1 METQQEQ
8 PVQKT
13 EENLE
18 TDNKKASDIEPIEK
32 IQPSHKTLS
41 NFEKKKNFHQN
52 KGYFHPHHQSHN
64 NYSSYSN
71 QSSMGKNRTNLEK
84 YSRVR
89 YTGQNYN
96 KNSYN
101 DPRNKNYKFNPKKRN
116 QDSFHNNDHSH
127 QRNTDDKLD
136 FINPYIE
143 ADNYDKYNDFAKL
156 PNLNFLKQNSKQK
169 RFPEEEEK
177 EIKNNLGQN
186 NSFPNIQ
193 NPNMLFNQMKL
204 LNQFNLGNN
213 KINPNILNFL
223 NNSKLGGYNLLLN
236 NLKANS
242 TPTSNKTGKN
252 NNQLLPNML
261 NFPINFN
268 NNPGVSNLNTA
279 KINGINNL
287 NNPINNINNT
297 ALLLNQFNQLKN
309 LAIQQ
314 QQTNNNKLQ
323 IPIPN
328 QQLDNN
334 NINNLSNKSPQ
345 KINHYNNQNVINDNI
360 INMNNLNINNSE
372 KINSS
377 MTSLMQ
383 AYFKSLQFQQII
395 LNKMTQL
402 FVSPSNNPNMY
413 NDIQT
418 SINQLKNNINT
429 EITQISSF
437 PGITNESTDTK
448 NNPNSNSNETN
459 ENKENKNSNIK
470 ESDKSD
476 KYVQNILSTWPEQKF
491 YKPYS
496 PLLKLEKN
504 QALLKPSNLLNNSIF
519 ANPTLNI
526 NTMSMPY
533 SNLGNQNL
541 LTKESDFKKK
551 KIYDDQKIEQLLKEG
566 KCVTGIFR
574 MNQAHNHGYITVPG
588 IENDIL
594 IREKNLY
601 ECLNL
606 DEVVIKLLDFNKWK
620 PLQNKKNRKF
630 SYMNDDS
637 SVNNNTNYFIDEEGF
652 KSKED
657 RLNYI
662 NKKLKDLR
670 PEGKIIKILRSPNRE
685 KQQICTIMVERNR
698 IMAKPIDDTIPEIL
712 INIRNLSKKLIANID
727 TMPNRYVLSYFPND
741 FEKDYKNYK
750 KKYFFVK
757 IHSFASN
764 IFKGP
769 IGYIVNEIG
778 SSGNIDVE
786 SDVLLKLNNINY
798 DDNFSEDIMNEVNK
812 KLNEIKITDE
822 YIKSTKRA
830 DFRNEFVFTIDPY
843 TSKDLDDAIHVK
855 VIDEK
860 TQLLEIGVH
869 IADPT
874 SYIDVDSLLDKEALN
889 RATTV
894 YLVQKKIPMLPLI
907 LSDDVC
913 SIMPRK
919 DTLTISCIFRIY
931 LNNGSL
937 VKDSPYFTLSV
948 VNSKAKWDYDL
959 VQKMIE
965 KKEVKYDDLKFE
977 DGSKPQSEEI
987 FNKLKNSVEILY
999 QLTKLVRKE
1008 RFESGSLMIEQDD
1021 VEFELDNE
1029 TKMPKSFHL
1038 SHKNEAHS
1046 LIEELMLISNLLCAK
1061 FIYSN
1066 LKKYALIRRHPF
1078 FNDKNY
1084 LELQR
1089 YFSVNKIYNRE
1100 FDDMIEINKILKSL
1114 KEKNHNEYL
1123 CVQQKLKVLLLRAEY
1138 IFAGKFN
1145 LEELKHSSL
1154 NYDLYTHFTS
1164 PIRRYPD
1171 MIVHLQLKEIFKYND
1186 SIKPDKSV
1194 YKKFEKY
1201 SSYMEHINKRYN
1213 SARMIS
1219 LKSKRLFKCLYLKN
1233 APKKK
1238 YSALIMDINSINNN
1252 NKKGNNNNQGNN
1264 FLSNW
1269 NDKFNNT
1276 NEEDE
1281 IVVTIFVPE
1290 LNLELEWRK
1299 SDNEGILFF
1308 QYDRQKNEIYLDYKL
1323 GNEGIEHRYLKNFD
1337 SLQVE
1342 LFSLDSVPIDVRC
1355 KIDFSK

>member
-18 TDNKKASDIEPIEK
+18 TDNKKTSDIEPIEK

-41 NFEKKKNFHQN
+41 NFEKKKFHPN
-52 KGYFHPHHQSHN
+52 KGYFHPHHPGHN
-64 NYSSYSN
+64 NYSGYAN
-71 QSSMGKNRTNLEK
+71 QGTMGKNRAGSEK

-89 YTGQNYN
+89 YTGQAYN

-116 QDSFHNNDHSH
+116 QETFYNNDHSH
-127 QRNTDDKLD
+127 QRNTDEKLD

-143 ADNYDKYNDFAKL
+143 AENYDKYNDFAKL

-193 NPNMLFNQMKL
+193 NQNALFNQMKL
-204 LNQFNLGNN
+204 FNQFNLGNN

-223 NNSKLGGYNLLLN
+223 NNPKLGGYNLLLN
-236 NLKANS
+236 NMKQNNAQN
-242 TPTSNKTGKN
+242 SNKTGKN
-252 NNQLLPNML
+252 NNNQLLTNML

-279 KINGINNL
+279 KINNINN
-287 NNPINNINNT
+287 PMNNINNT
-297 ALLLNQFNQLKN
+297 AILLNQFNQLKN

-314 QQTNNNKLQ
+314 QQNNNNKLR

-334 NINNLSNKSPQ
+334 NNINNISNKSPQ
-345 KINHYNNQNVINDNI
+345 KINHFNNQNVINDNI
-360 INMNNLNINNSE
+360 INMNNLNVNNSE
-372 KINSS
+372 KINSL
-377 MTSLMQ
+377 MNSLMQ

-402 FVSPSNNPNMY
+402 FTSPPNNPNMY
-413 NDIQT
+413 NDIQMT
-418 SINQLKNNINT
+418 INQLKNNINT

-437 PGITNESTDTK
+437 PGISNDSNETK
-448 NNPNSNSNETN
+448 NNANSNETN
-459 ENKENKNSNIK
+459 ENKENKNNNIK
-470 ESDKSD
+470 ENEKSD

-504 QALLKPSNLLNNSIF
+504 QALLKPSNFLNNSIF
-519 ANPTLNI
+519 SNPTLNI

-533 SNLGNQNL
+533 SNLANQNL
-541 LTKESDFKKK
+541 LLKDPDYKKTEK
-551 KIYDDQKIEQLLKEG
+551 YDDQKIEQLLKEG
-566 KCVTGIFR
+566 KCVTGVFR
-574 MNQAHNHGYITVPG
+574 MNQAHNHGYITVQG
-588 IENDIL
+588 IDNDIL
-594 IREKNLY
+594 IKGKNLY

-606 DEVVIKLLDFNKWK
+606 DEVVIELLDFNKWK
-620 PLQNKKNRKF
+620 PFANKKNRKF

-637 SVNNNTNYFIDEEGF
+637 VVNNTTNYFMDEEGF

-662 NKKLKDLR
+662 NKKMKDLR

-685 KQQICTIMVERNR
+685 KQQICTIIIERNK
-698 IMAKPIDDTIPEIL
+698 ILAKPIDDTIPEIL
-712 INIRNLSKKLIANID
+712 INIRNPSKKEIKNID
-727 TMPNRYVLSYFPND
+727 TMPNRYGISYFPND

-750 KKYFFVK
+750 KKYFYVK

-764 IFKGP
+764 NFKGP

-786 SDVLLKLNNINY
+786 SDVLLKSNNVNY
-798 DDNFSEDIMNEVNK
+798 DDNFSNDIMNEVNK

-822 YIKSTKRA
+822 YIKSTERV
-830 DFRNEFVFTIDPY
+830 DFRNELVFTIDPY

-889 RATTV
+889 RSTTV

-913 SIMPRK
+913 SIMPGK
-919 DTLTISCIFRIY
+919 DTLTVSCIFRIY

-965 KKEVKYDDLKFE
+965 KKDVKYEDLKIE

-1021 VEFELDNE
+1021 IEFELDNE
-1029 TKMPKSFHL
+1029 TKMPKNFHL

-1046 LIEELMLISNLLCAK
+1046 LVEELMLISNLLCAK

-1084 LELQR
+1084 IELQR
-1089 YFSVNKIYNRE
+1089 YFSVNKIYNRD

-1114 KEKNHNEYL
+1114 KEKNSNEYL

-1138 IFAGKFN
+1138 VFVGKLS

-1171 MIVHLQLKEIFKYND
+1171 MIVHRQLKEIFKYKAM
-1186 SIKPDKSV
+1186 KPEKSV

-1201 SSYMEHINKRYN
+1201 SSYMDHINKRYN
-1213 SARMIS
+1213 SARIIS

-1238 YSALIMDINSINNN
+1238 YKAFIMDINSINNN
-1252 NKKGNNNNQGNN
+1252 NKKANNNNQGNN

-1269 NDKFNNT
+1269 NSNSNNT

-1299 SDNEGILFF
+1299 SDNEDIILF
-1308 QYDRQKNEIYLDYKL
+1308 QYDKQKNEIYLDL
-1323 GNEGIEHRYLKNFD
+1323 RGEEGVINRYLKNFD
-1337 SLQVE
+1337 SLEVE

-1355 KIDFSK
+1355 RIDFSK